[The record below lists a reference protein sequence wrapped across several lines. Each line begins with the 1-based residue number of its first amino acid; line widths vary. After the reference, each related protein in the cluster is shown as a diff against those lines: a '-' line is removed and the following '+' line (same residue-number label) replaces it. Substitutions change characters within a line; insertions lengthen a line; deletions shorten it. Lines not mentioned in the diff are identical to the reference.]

1 MISDLDHTFAHPM
14 QRGSQA
20 NRHDSAPEVT
30 NPGHIINPIVTCG
43 SECKSLGTKKNTS
56 VGHLWH
62 SHACPSHLLV
72 PVLLQYPHQRAASSS
87 CKHAADVIGRYALTR
102 HLKQQQQG
110 FLPESALGTRTNG
123 TAIAD
128 HVRSHL
134 DKSSSRHVFG
144 KWSGFNPTGS
154 NKKPLH
160 TG

>member
-1 MISDLDHTFAHPM
+1 MEP
-14 QRGSQA
+14 
-20 NRHDSAPEVT
+20 
-30 NPGHIINPIVTCG
+30 
-43 SECKSLGTKKNTS
+43 KNTS

-110 FLPESALGTRTNG
+110 FLPESAVGTRTNG

-134 DKSSSRHVFG
+134 DRSSQHVFG
-144 KWSGFNPTGS
+144 GLALTQPDQIRHHCIRGESS
-154 NKKPLH
+154 EE
-160 TG
+160 